1 MGVVGPGRPG
11 GDLGPGR
18 PGGPCCPALDLG
30 GDPGC
35 WPGALPGGP
44 DW

>member
-18 PGGPCCPALDLG
+18 PGGPCCPAWALG
-30 GDPGC
+30 GDPGG
-35 WPGALPGGP
+35 WPGTLPGGP